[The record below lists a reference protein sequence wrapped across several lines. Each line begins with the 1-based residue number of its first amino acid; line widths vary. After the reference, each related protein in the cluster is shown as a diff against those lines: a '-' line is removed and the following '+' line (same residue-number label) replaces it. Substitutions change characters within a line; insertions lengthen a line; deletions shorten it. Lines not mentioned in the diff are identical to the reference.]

1 MRIKRII
8 YDDISN
14 GPSFRTSVFMG
25 FCPGVIW
32 NKKTKR
38 YDHCPGCFN
47 SEAWADNGDPLT
59 QEMLNDI
66 VGSLSKEYVDGLSI
80 LGGEPMCRE
89 NQPITWRLIE
99 AVRERYGWS
108 KTIWLWSG
116 YLLSKNPFNK
126 NRIPKTKWTKKILK
140 NVNVLVDGPFIADKF
155 DIKLKYR
162 GSSNQRV
169 IDLGS
174 RTGHAT
180 LLQL

>member
-1 MRIKRII
+1 
-8 YDDISN
+8 
-14 GPSFRTSVFMG
+14 
-25 FCPGVIW
+25 
-32 NKKTKR
+32 
-38 YDHCPGCFN
+38 
-47 SEAWADNGDPLT
+47 
-59 QEMLNDI
+59 MLNDI

-140 NVNVLVDGPFIADKF
+140 NVNVLVDGPFIKDKF
-155 DIKLKYR
+155 DINLKYR

-169 IDLGS
+169 VKLKN
-174 RTGHAT
+174 
-180 LLQL
+180 